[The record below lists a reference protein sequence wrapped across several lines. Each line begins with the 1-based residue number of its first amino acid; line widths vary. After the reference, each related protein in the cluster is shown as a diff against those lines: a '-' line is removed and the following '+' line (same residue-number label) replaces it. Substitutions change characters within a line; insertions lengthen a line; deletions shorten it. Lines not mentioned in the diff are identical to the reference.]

1 MIPLKSKSDLAMLR
15 ESGRILAEVIFELEK
30 SVVPGI
36 TTAEIDRVAEELI
49 SRRKVVPAFK
59 GYRGFPAVACV
70 SVNEE
75 IVHGIPG
82 SRIIKDGD
90 NVSIDLGVN
99 YRGYFSDA
107 AVTVIA
113 GTPLP
118 DMARLVG
125 VTRQALYEGIKAAM
139 VGCRLGD
146 VSHAIQKFVEK
157 NGFSVVREFV
167 GHGIGR
173 QLHEEPEVPNYGM
186 PGRGPLLK
194 EGMVLAIE
202 PMVNIGTWRS
212 EILDNGWT
220 AVTGDRLPSAH
231 FEHTV
236 AVTDQGPEILTGR
249 EGLRYA

>member
-59 GYRGFPAVACV
+59 GYRGFPAVSCV

>member
-146 VSHAIQKFVEK
+146 VSHAIQKFVER

-249 EGLRYA
+249 EGLGYA

>member
-1 MIPLKSKSDLAMLR
+1 MIPLKSRSDLAMLR

-36 TTAEIDRVAEELI
+36 TTAEIDRVAEDLI

-82 SRIIKDGD
+82 SRMIKDGD

-202 PMVNIGTWRS
+202 PMVNMGTWRS

-249 EGLRYA
+249 EGLGYA

>member
-59 GYRGFPAVACV
+59 GYRGFPAVSCV

-146 VSHAIQKFVEK
+146 VSHAIQKFVER

-173 QLHEEPEVPNYGM
+173 ELHEEPEVPNYGM

-249 EGLRYA
+249 EGLGYA

>member
-36 TTAEIDRVAEELI
+36 TTAEIDRVAEDLI
-49 SRRKVVPAFK
+49 SRRKVAPAFK

-82 SRIIKDGD
+82 SRMIKDGD

-113 GTPLP
+113 GSPFP

-125 VTRQALYEGIKAAM
+125 VTRQALYEGIKAAV

-146 VSHAIQKFVEK
+146 VSHAIQNFVEK

-202 PMVNIGTWRS
+202 PMVNMGTWRS

-220 AVTGDRLPSAH
+220 AVTGDGLPSAH

-236 AVTDQGPEILTGR
+236 AVTEQGPEILTGR
-249 EGLRYA
+249 GGLGYA

>member
-59 GYRGFPAVACV
+59 GYRGFPAVSCV

-146 VSHAIQKFVEK
+146 VSHAIQKFVER

-173 QLHEEPEVPNYGM
+173 ELHEEPEVPNYGM

-202 PMVNIGTWRS
+202 PMVNMGTWRS

>member
-1 MIPLKSKSDLAMLR
+1 MLR

-59 GYRGFPAVACV
+59 GYRGFPAVSCV

-146 VSHAIQKFVEK
+146 VSHAIQKFVER

-173 QLHEEPEVPNYGM
+173 ELHEEPEVPNYGM

-212 EILDNGWT
+212 EIL
-220 AVTGDRLPSAH
+220 
-231 FEHTV
+231 
-236 AVTDQGPEILTGR
+236 
-249 EGLRYA
+249 

>member
-1 MIPLKSKSDLAMLR
+1 MIPLKSKSDLVMLR

-36 TTAEIDRVAEELI
+36 TTAEIDRVAEDLI

-82 SRIIKDGD
+82 SRMIKDGD

-173 QLHEEPEVPNYGM
+173 ELHEEPEVPNYGM

-202 PMVNIGTWRS
+202 PMVNMGTWRS

-249 EGLRYA
+249 EGLGYA

>member
-249 EGLRYA
+249 EGLGYA

>member
-59 GYRGFPAVACV
+59 GYRGFPAVSCV

-146 VSHAIQKFVEK
+146 VSHAIQKFVER

-202 PMVNIGTWRS
+202 PMVNMGTWRS

-249 EGLRYA
+249 EGLGYA

>member
-82 SRIIKDGD
+82 SRMIKDGD

-146 VSHAIQKFVEK
+146 VSHAIQKFVER

-202 PMVNIGTWRS
+202 PMVNMGTWRS

-249 EGLRYA
+249 EGLGYA

>member
-36 TTAEIDRVAEELI
+36 TTAEIDRMAEDLI

-82 SRIIKDGD
+82 SRMIKDGD

-113 GTPLP
+113 GIPLP

-125 VTRQALYEGIKAAM
+125 VTRQALYEGIKAAV

-186 PGRGPLLK
+186 PDRGPLLK

-202 PMVNIGTWRS
+202 PMVNMGTWRS

-220 AVTGDRLPSAH
+220 AVTGDGLPSAH

-236 AVTDQGPEILTGR
+236 AVTEQGPEILTGR
-249 EGLRYA
+249 GGLGYA

>member
-36 TTAEIDRVAEELI
+36 TTAEIDRVAEDLI

-82 SRIIKDGD
+82 SRMIKDGD

-146 VSHAIQKFVEK
+146 VSHAIQKFVER

-202 PMVNIGTWRS
+202 PMVNMGTWRS

-249 EGLRYA
+249 EGLGYA

>member
-59 GYRGFPAVACV
+59 GYRGFPAVSCV

-173 QLHEEPEVPNYGM
+173 ELHEEPEVPNYGM

-249 EGLRYA
+249 EGLGYA

>member
-59 GYRGFPAVACV
+59 GYRGFPAVSCV

-146 VSHAIQKFVEK
+146 VSHAIQKFVER

-249 EGLRYA
+249 EGLGYA

>member
-1 MIPLKSKSDLAMLR
+1 MLR

-59 GYRGFPAVACV
+59 GYRGFPAVSCV

-146 VSHAIQKFVEK
+146 VSHAIQKFVER

-202 PMVNIGTWRS
+202 PMVNMGTWRS

-249 EGLRYA
+249 EGLGYA

>member
-1 MIPLKSKSDLAMLR
+1 MIPLKSRSDLAMLR

-36 TTAEIDRVAEELI
+36 TTAEIDRVAEDLI

-82 SRIIKDGD
+82 SRMIKDGD

-99 YRGYFSDA
+99 YCGYFSDA

-202 PMVNIGTWRS
+202 PMVNMGTWRS

-249 EGLRYA
+249 EGLGYA

>member
-146 VSHAIQKFVEK
+146 VSHAIQKFVER

-173 QLHEEPEVPNYGM
+173 ELHEEPEVPNYGM

-202 PMVNIGTWRS
+202 PMVNMGTWRS

-249 EGLRYA
+249 EGLGYA

>member
-82 SRIIKDGD
+82 SRMIKDGD

-146 VSHAIQKFVEK
+146 VSHAIQKFVER

-173 QLHEEPEVPNYGM
+173 ELHEEPEVPNYGM

-202 PMVNIGTWRS
+202 PMVNMGTWRS

-249 EGLRYA
+249 EGLGYA

>member
-1 MIPLKSKSDLAMLR
+1 MLR

-36 TTAEIDRVAEELI
+36 TTAEIDRMAEDLI

-82 SRIIKDGD
+82 SRMIKDGD

-113 GTPLP
+113 GIPLP

-125 VTRQALYEGIKAAM
+125 VTRQALYEGIKAAV

-146 VSHAIQKFVEK
+146 VSHAIQKFVER

-186 PGRGPLLK
+186 PDRGPLLK

-202 PMVNIGTWRS
+202 PMVNMGTWRS

-249 EGLRYA
+249 GGLGYA

>member
-202 PMVNIGTWRS
+202 PMVNMGTWRS